1 MLVDTDILRSIFEV
15 VSGPSVNPTTPDSF
29 EPELLPDGLRIFIK
43 GKADSAALCKIV
55 RSLPS
60 YVTVNPVKLK
70 LFLTIVPDDST
81 ALFLRC
87 REFDVRIT
95 DAAGWTY
102 PLDMQINWA
111 EGGMFQ
117 VATGVAAGTIQWMD
131 TGILVK
137 MPAPGTP
144 LALAI
149 EMEYDLSAHTCSI
162 TSFQGTPVPITLQKQ
177 AAAQMGWTPSQV
189 VFQHQLCLELDGETS
204 DLLTQLELQYLGS

>member
-1 MLVDTDILRSIFEV
+1 MLVDTDIQKGPFEV
-15 VSGPSVNPTTPDSF
+15 VSGTSINPTTPDSF
-29 EPELLPDGLRIFIK
+29 FPEFLPDGLRINIK
-43 GKADSAALCKIV
+43 GKAGTAALCKLV
-55 RSLPS
+55 RPLLL
-60 YVTVNPVKLK
+60 YVTGNPVKLK
-70 LFLTIVPDDST
+70 LLLTIVPDDST

-117 VATGVAAGTIQWMD
+117 VATGVAAGSISWAD

-137 MPAPGTP
+137 MPAPGVS
-144 LALAI
+144 LALAV

-162 TSFQGTPVPITLQKQ
+162 TSFQGSAIPAALLLQ
-177 AAAQMGWTPSQV
+177 AAAQMGWSPNEV
-189 VFQHQLCLELDGETS
+189 VFQHQLCLEQDGETS
-204 DLLTQLELQYLGS
+204 DLLAQLELQYLGS